1 MASFDAWMKIN
12 NPIKATA
19 LLFSLV
25 VAGASAGVSPVAGDI
40 YVSAP
45 PLLVK
50 ISADGT
56 QSIIPTTIVTPS
68 GVIFDQAGNVYIAD
82 SATNTVVKITPDGTQ
97 TTIASGLANPKDL
110 ALDSSGNLYV
120 ANSGTN
126 SVIKISRNGTKT
138 TFAAGLNDPT
148 GLAFD
153 VLGNLFVSSKG
164 SNAIFKISP
173 NGTKSIFVKAG
184 LNAPGGIA
192 FDATGNLLVA
202 DTGSN
207 AILKVDRNGNVSA
220 KVSSGLNLPAD
231 VSVDAL
237 GNLLVAD
244 IGSNS
249 IVKIS
254 PNGTITR
261 IITGLIDPKFLA
273 MAPGLHQLLNISTRA
288 FVQTGNHVLIGGFI
302 IRGTPDADLGE
313 TTVLVRAIGPSLD
326 SSGVPD
332 PLLNPVLELHD
343 GSGALIATNDN
354 WMDTQ
359 KRQIQQTGLAPS
371 DNRESAIKATLP
383 DGNYTAI
390 VRGANDTIGVALVE
404 VYKLD

>member
-1 MASFDAWMKIN
+1 MSD
-12 NPIKATA
+12 
-19 LLFSLV
+19 
-25 VAGASAGVSPVAGDI
+25 
-40 YVSAP
+40 P

-50 ISADGT
+50 ISVDGI

-68 GVIFDQAGNVYIAD
+68 GVVFDQTGDVYIAD
-82 SATNTVVKITPDGTQ
+82 SATNSVVKITPDGIQ

-126 SVIKISRNGTKT
+126 SVLKIAPDGTKT
-138 TFAAGLNDPT
+138 TFATGLNGPA

-153 VLGNLFVSSKG
+153 ALGNLFVSSKG

-173 NGTKSIFVKAG
+173 KGTKSTFVNAG

-207 AILKVDRNGNVSA
+207 SILTVDRNGNVSA
-220 KVSSGLNLPAD
+220 EVTRGLNAPAD

-244 IGSNS
+244 TGSNS
-249 IVKIS
+249 ILKIS
-254 PNGTITR
+254 PSGTITP
-261 IITGLIDPKFLA
+261 ITTGLIAPEFLA

-288 FVQTGNHVLIGGFI
+288 FVETGNHVLIGGFI
-302 IRGTPDADLGE
+302 VRGTPEADLGQ
-313 TTVLVRAIGPSLD
+313 TTVLVRAIGPSID
-326 SSGVPD
+326 SSDVPD

-343 GSGALIATNDN
+343 SSGAIIATNDN

-359 KRQIQQTGLAPS
+359 KGQIQQTGLAPA
-371 DNRESAIKATLP
+371 DKRESAIKATLP
-383 DGNYTAI
+383 DGTYTAL
-390 VRGANDTIGVALVE
+390 VRGANDTSGVALVE
-404 VYKLD
+404 VYKLK